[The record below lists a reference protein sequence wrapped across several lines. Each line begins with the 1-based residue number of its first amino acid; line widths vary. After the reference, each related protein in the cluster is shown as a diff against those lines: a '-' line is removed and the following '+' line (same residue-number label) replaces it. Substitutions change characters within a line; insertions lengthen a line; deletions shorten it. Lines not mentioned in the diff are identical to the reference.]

1 MNNLIVLFKHTSIV
15 YNTVVRK
22 QSEEAM
28 GAVQSLWWY
37 RIQNTAEKH
46 TKVKISGNHGRI

>member
-1 MNNLIVLFKHTSIV
+1 MNNLIV

-28 GAVQSLWWY
+28 GAVQSLWRY
-37 RIQNTAEKH
+37 GLQNTAAAAAVLAEH
-46 TKVKISGNHGRI
+46 TKVKISRNLGRIK

>member
-1 MNNLIVLFKHTSIV
+1 MNNLIV

-28 GAVQSLWWY
+28 GAVQSLWRY
-37 RIQNTAEKH
+37 GLQNTAAAAVLAEH
-46 TKVKISGNHGRI
+46 TKVKISGILAE